1 MALTVRGKGTET
13 ALENYMS
20 TRITY
25 ENQLQ
30 DLGDLV
36 VTMASMVDKAISRS
50 IDAMRLQN
58 VELARAIRK
67 ADKEINSLQRQG
79 EGMVIMIIA
88 TQGPMAGDL
97 RRIASTMSILT
108 NLERMGDYAA
118 GIAKIVIETADEDLL
133 KPLVDIPR
141 MSVIARDMLE
151 QSITA
156 FMQQD
161 VEAARKIAIR
171 DDDVD
176 DLYDQIFRE
185 LLTYMMAD
193 PTVINRATHLLW
205 AAHNIE
211 RIADRVTNI
220 CEQVVYTVTGEYEE
234 LDGGRKKRQRFA
246 RDGSSDK
253 GASG

>member
-1 MALTVRGKGTET
+1 
-13 ALENYMS
+13 MS
-20 TRITY
+20 ARITY
-25 ENQLQ
+25 ENQLRE
-30 DLGDLV
+30 LSDLV

-50 IDAMRLQN
+50 IEALRLQN

-67 ADKEINSLQRQG
+67 ADKEINGLQRQG
-79 EGMVIMIIA
+79 EGMVITLIA

-118 GIAKIVIETADEDLL
+118 GIAKIVIETSDEELL
-133 KPLVDIPR
+133 KPLVDLPR
-141 MSVIARDMLE
+141 MSDIARDMLD

-156 FMQQD
+156 FMEQD
-161 VEAARKIAIR
+161 IDAARQIAIR

-193 PTVINRATHLLW
+193 TSAINRATHLLW

-246 RDGSSDK
+246 REGSSDNS
-253 GASG
+253 ASG